1 MNIDLNV
8 EIENLR
14 KQKLFIGTP
23 MYGGMATGTYCQSM
37 NDLCTLCAKNGIEI
51 QFFYL
56 YNESLIQRARNY
68 VADEFLRSDATH
80 LLFIDAD
87 ISFNPVTVL
96 QLLAVQLSDPE
107 KYQIVAG
114 PYPKKSITWERVAAA
129 AHHEVVTP
137 DNVQQLQYFAG
148 DFVLN
153 FVPGVV
159 NFKMDEPVS
168 VLEAGTGFMLIPRNT
183 LEQWKLAYPEMS
195 YKPDHLN
202 TKNFDG
208 TREIHAFFHCDIDP
222 VTRRYLSED
231 YYFCQKTIA
240 MGGTIHVCP
249 WMELHHTGS
258 YTYKGSIAALAVLE
272 DALKRPRPSEMKAA
286 KDAAGAQQFSI
297 NPNLAGADTAG
308 GGDVIEA
315 ALRAATSLKGVDKS
329 KKRNKIC
336 TRP

>member
-1 MNIDLNV
+1 MNIDIKLDID
-8 EIENLR
+8 ELR

-23 MYGGMATGTYCQSM
+23 MYGGNCTGTFAQSM
-37 NDLCTLCAKNGIEI
+37 NDLCTLCAKQGIEM

-87 ISFNPVTVL
+87 VSFNPMSVL
-96 QLLAVQLSDPE
+96 QLLAVQLSDTE

-114 PYPKKSITWERVAAA
+114 PYPKKIIMWDRIAAA
-129 AHHEVVTP
+129 AHHEVVEAEKIST
-137 DNVQQLQYFAG
+137 LQYYGG

-159 NFKMDEPVS
+159 NFRLDSPVP
-168 VLEAGTGFMLIPRNT
+168 VLEAGTGFMLIPRVV
-183 LEQWKLAYPEMS
+183 LENWKLAYPEMS

-202 TKNFDG
+202 TQNFNG
-208 TREIHAFFHCDIDP
+208 EREIHAFFHCDIDP

-231 YYFCQKTIA
+231 YYFCQKVIA
-240 MGGTIHVCP
+240 MGGSIHICP
-249 WMELHHTGS
+249 WMELHHTGN
-258 YTYKGSIAALAVLE
+258 YTYKGSVAALALLE
-272 DALKRPRPSEMKAA
+272 DKLKKPRPSDIAR
-286 KDAAGAQQFSI
+286 
-297 NPNLAGADTAG
+297 
-308 GGDVIEA
+308 EA
-315 ALRAATSLKGVDKS
+315 AMKKKPKNVLK
-329 KKRNKIC
+329 